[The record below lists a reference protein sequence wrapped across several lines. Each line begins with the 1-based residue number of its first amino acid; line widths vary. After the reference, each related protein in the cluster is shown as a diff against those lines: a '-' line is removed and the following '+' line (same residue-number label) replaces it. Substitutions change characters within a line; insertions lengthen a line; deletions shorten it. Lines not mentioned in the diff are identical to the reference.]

1 MKIYSQCEHCS
12 NASPCKI
19 ITQIC
24 RPPHLEHALPTNWTG
39 VVMQW
44 RRPEVSVHNVA
55 WLVVEAGNPVAE
67 FGRIRKRS
75 RKKDLAAAE
84 FSPPE

>member
-1 MKIYSQCEHCS
+1 
-12 NASPCKI
+12 
-19 ITQIC
+19 
-24 RPPHLEHALPTNWTG
+24 
-39 VVMQW
+39 MQW